1 MKYDNEFK
9 EMFQSKGVAIDTE
22 TSSISGKKKDSLHFK
37 KCGIRCIG
45 FAYRVGGNL
54 KSFSATPDE
63 IDLFAL
69 RDLLSGKVKLLG
81 HNLKFDLKVLY
92 ANDPV
97 EAQNIYADTYIMAR
111 LLNENQDCDL
121 DSLAR
126 NYLNDSKLGSFDEGD
141 IEKLKIYC
149 AKDAELTYRLAE
161 KFYPELEKQNL
172 VDLFK
177 IEMKVVDRFY
187 SAEIKGIDID
197 TEYLK
202 ELSKKYARHTS
213 RIRRT
218 ITKITGCEINL
229 NSNKQL
235 CELLY
240 IGLHLPIL
248 RQTKKESA
256 STDTRTLELLSR
268 RGHKIA
274 KWILLY
280 RHWKMLVQHIDT
292 LIGEQ
297 IDGKV
302 YPTFKTYGTET
313 GRFSCANPNLQQIPS
328 RTKESKA
335 IRKAFKGNL
344 IIADYSNVELRLL
357 AHFTRDPKL
366 LAVYR
371 VGGSGDLHKTTAEL
385 LGVDRQV
392 AKTINFG
399 ISYGMGYKKLAE
411 KLHID
416 EVTAE
421 DYIKAWYKTYCMVQ
435 PWKDMIVNTCKKYGY
450 VKSLMGRK
458 RRLSFTGMNKY
469 QIFSQEREVIN
480 FVIQGSSADITK
492 KAIAELHG
500 EDIRLQV
507 HDELV
512 IYKSKR
518 TVEEV
523 KQIMES
529 VTKLNV
535 PLIVDI
541 NECTSWDEK

>member
-1 MKYDNEFK
+1 MLYDQQFR
-9 EMFQSKGVAIDTE
+9 EMASAKGVAIDTE
-22 TSSISGKKKDSLHFK
+22 TNSVSGKKKDSLHFRR
-37 KCGIRCIG
+37 CGIRCVG
-45 FAYRVGGNL
+45 FAYKVGGEI
-54 KSFSATPDE
+54 KSFAATPDD
-63 IDLFAL
+63 IDLLAL
-69 RDLLSGKVKLLG
+69 RALITTQKLIG
-81 HNLKFDLKVLY
+81 HNVKFDLKVLY
-92 ANDPV
+92 NNDPV
-97 EAQNIYADTYIMAR
+97 EATNIYADTYIMAR
-111 LLNENQDCDL
+111 LLDENQDCDL

-126 NYLNDSKLGSFDEGD
+126 NYLGDSKQGSYEEED
-141 IEKLKIYC
+141 IEKLKAYC

-161 KFYPELEKQNL
+161 KFYPMLEKQCL
-172 VDLFK
+172 LDLFK

-187 SAEIKGIDID
+187 RAEIKGVDVD
-197 TEYLK
+197 VEYLRR
-202 ELSKKYARHTS
+202 LSAKYTRHTE
-213 RIRRT
+213 RIKRVIYRT
-218 ITKITGCEINL
+218 TGEINL

-235 CELLY
+235 CEVLY
-240 IGLHLPIL
+240 GKLSLPVL

-256 STDTRTLELLSR
+256 STDTRTLELLGR

-280 RHWKMLVQHIDT
+280 RHWEMLVRHIDK
-292 LIGEQ
+292 LVGEN
-297 IDGKV
+297 IDGKI

-313 GRFSCANPNLQQIPS
+313 GRFSCADPNLQQIPS
-328 RTKESKA
+328 KTPESKA
-335 IRKAFKGNL
+335 IRKSFKGEL
-344 IIADYSNVELRLL
+344 IIGDYSNVELRLL

-371 VGGSGDLHKTTAEL
+371 VGGSGDLHQSTAEL
-385 LGVDRQV
+385 LHVDRQV

-411 KLHID
+411 ALNID

-421 DYIKAWYKTYCMVQ
+421 DYIKAWYKTYSMVQ

-512 IYKSKR
+512 IYKGKR
-518 TVEEV
+518 TVEEI
-523 KQIMES
+523 KFIMEN
-529 VTKLNV
+529 VTKLLV
-535 PLIVDI
+535 PLTVEIG
-541 NECTSWDEK
+541 ECNSWDEK

>member
-1 MKYDNEFK
+1 MKYDEQFK
-9 EMFQSKGVAIDTE
+9 EMLTARGVAIDTE

-45 FAYRVGGNL
+45 FAYRIGSDI
-54 KSFSATPDE
+54 KSFAVTPEE
-63 IDLFAL
+63 IDIIELKL
-69 RDLLSGKVKLLG
+69 LLSRQKLIG
-81 HNLKFDLKVLY
+81 HNIKFDLKVCQ
-92 ANDPV
+92 NV
-97 EAQNIYADTYIMAR
+97 TSCEAHNIYADTYIMAR
-111 LLNENQDCDL
+111 LLDENQDCDL

-126 NYLNDSKLGSFDEGD
+126 NYLGDSKQGSFEEED
-141 IEKLKIYC
+141 IEKLKAYC

-161 KFYPELEKQNL
+161 KFYPMLEKQCL
-172 VDLFK
+172 LDLFK

-187 SAEIKGIDID
+187 RAEIKGVDID
-197 TEYLK
+197 LEYLRR
-202 ELSKKYARHTS
+202 LSAKYTRHTA
-213 RIRRT
+213 RIERT
-218 ITKITGCEINL
+218 IQSVLGSINL

-235 CELLY
+235 CNALY
-240 IGLHLPIL
+240 VDQKLPVL
-248 RQTKKESA
+248 RKTKKESA

-268 RGHKIA
+268 KGHKIA

-280 RHWKMLVQHIDT
+280 RHWEMLVRHIDK

-297 IDGKV
+297 IDGKI

-313 GRFSCANPNLQQIPS
+313 GRFSCADPNLQQIPS
-328 RTKESKA
+328 KTRESKA
-335 IRKAFKGNL
+335 IRRGFKGNL
-344 IIADYSNVELRLL
+344 IIGDYSNVELRLL
-357 AHFTRDPKL
+357 AHFTRDPRL

-371 VGGSGDLHKTTAEL
+371 SGGSGDLHQSTAEL
-385 LGVDRQV
+385 LEVDRQT

-411 KLHID
+411 ALNID

-421 DYIKAWYKTYCMVQ
+421 NYIKAWYKTYCMVQ

-492 KAIAELHG
+492 KAIAELSG

-518 TVEEV
+518 TVEEI
-523 KQIMES
+523 KFIMEN
-529 VTKLNV
+529 VTKLLV
-535 PLIVDI
+535 PLTVEI
-541 NECTSWDEK
+541 NECESWDEK